1 MSQQKGSPQKLERG
15 LTGRHVEMI
24 ALGGTIGTGLFLGA
38 GRSIS
43 AAGPAILLVYIIVGL
58 FMFWMMRALG
68 ELLLT
73 DPNRATFVGFIEKYV
88 GPKAGFV
95 IGWTYWI
102 GWITIA
108 MAELTAVGNY
118 MNFWFPNVPIWIWEL
133 GFLAI
138 LYGINIIA
146 VAAFGETEFW
156 FSMIKI
162 IAILAMIATGAIM
175 MVLHTKTSSGV
186 TSISNLWQHGFVAH
200 GGRNLLSAFQ
210 MVFFAFLGIEFVGMT
225 AAEAQDP
232 YKNIPKAINSIIMRI
247 LIFYVGA
254 LIAIMCIQPW
264 TNYSAGESPFVQVF
278 AGIGVT
284 GAAGIINFVVLTAA
298 ASSLNSAIFTT
309 GRMLFSL
316 SEGKGYAGQLNRR
329 YIPFNAINIST
340 ALIALAV
347 VLNFFFPAN
356 AFDLVTSVASAA
368 FVVMYAV
375 LVYAHVKYRK
385 STDFKNGKQLFKM
398 PGAPVTN
405 YLTIAFLIGIFLIL
419 LFTPDTMPTTVL
431 AIVWFV
437 IMIIISLRIK
447 SKK

>member
-1 MSQQKGSPQKLERG
+1 
-15 LTGRHVEMI
+15 
-24 ALGGTIGTGLFLGA
+24 
-38 GRSIS
+38 
-43 AAGPAILLVYIIVGL
+43 
-58 FMFWMMRALG
+58 
-68 ELLLT
+68 
-73 DPNRATFVGFIEKYV
+73 
-88 GPKAGFV
+88 
-95 IGWTYWI
+95 
-102 GWITIA
+102 
-108 MAELTAVGNY
+108 
-118 MNFWFPNVPIWIWEL
+118 
-133 GFLAI
+133 
-138 LYGINIIA
+138 
-146 VAAFGETEFW
+146 
-156 FSMIKI
+156 MIKI
-162 IAILAMIATGAIM
+162 IAILAMIANGVIM

-200 GGRNLLSAFQ
+200 GGRHLLSAFQ

-385 STDFKNGKQLFKM
+385 SMDFKNGKQLFKM